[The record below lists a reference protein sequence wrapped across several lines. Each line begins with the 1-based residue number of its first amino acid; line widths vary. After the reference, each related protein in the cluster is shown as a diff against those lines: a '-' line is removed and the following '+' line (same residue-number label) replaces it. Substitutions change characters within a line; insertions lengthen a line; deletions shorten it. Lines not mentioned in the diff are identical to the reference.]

1 MKGMKKMLYKPRTK
15 PTALKVLEFLNLR
28 MKLTTKDKQHY
39 FSQLKGYEGEVI
51 FDSLT
56 EKLQCECFIV
66 NDLLLEINNTTFQID
81 SLLILQDGIYLFE
94 VKNLEGDY
102 YYESE
107 KLFKKPNTEIVN
119 PLHQLS
125 RAESLLRQLLLKLG
139 YTLPIHASI
148 VFINPTFTLYQAP
161 LNQPIIFPTQIKN
174 YLSQLNATPSKLS
187 KWHEKLA
194 DQLTSLH
201 ITESPYKKIP
211 SYNYNQLR
219 KGITCF
225 QCHSFSV
232 SVEKRKCVCH
242 NCSYKESIYH
252 AVLRTINEFQLLFP
266 TERIT
271 TNIIQDWCQIVQS
284 KQVIRNT
291 LTANFNAVGINQWT
305 YYE

>member
-1 MKGMKKMLYKPRTK
+1 MIFKYRTK
-15 PTALKVLEFLNLR
+15 PIDLKILELLNPR
-28 MKLTTKDKQHY
+28 MNLTNKDKQHY
-39 FSQLKGYEGEVI
+39 YNQKRGYEGEVM
-51 FDSLT
+51 FDTLT
-56 EKLQCECFIV
+56 EKLQCECFIL

-81 SLLILQDGIYLFE
+81 SLLILQEAIYFYE
-94 VKNLEGDY
+94 VKNFEGDY
-102 YYESE
+102 YYDSD
-107 KLFKKPNTEIVN
+107 KIFKKPKTEIVN

-125 RAESLLRQLLLKLG
+125 RSESLLRQLLLKLG

-174 YLSQLNATPSKLS
+174 YLSHLNKTPSKLS

-201 ITESPYKKIP
+201 ITDSPYKKVP

-242 NCSYKESIYH
+242 NCSYKEPISN
-252 AVLRTINEFQLLFP
+252 AVLRTIKEFQTLFP
-266 TERIT
+266 NEKIT
-271 TNIIQDWCQIVQS
+271 TNMIQDWCQVVES
-284 KQVIRNT
+284 KKAIRRILAT
-291 LTANFNAVGINQWT
+291 NFNRVGVNQWT